1 MKDETCDTRIKG
13 FVGLKSKMNTF
24 KTEDNHESE
33 KTKGI
38 KKNVVDDDLKYGD
51 QKNVLFDRSYMRNK

>member
-1 MKDETCDTRIKG
+1 MKDETCDTRTKG

-38 KKNVVDDDLKYGD
+38 NKNVVDDDLKYGD
-51 QKNVLFDRSYMRNK
+51 QKNVLFNRSYMRNK